1 MSNLNT
7 VISIVPRLKPA
18 IDGVGDYALNL
29 ARQLRKDFNI
39 QTRFIVGDPTW
50 HGAEEI
56 EGFPV
61 SKVRDRSPTP
71 LLSLLSGNDDKL
83 PTNAPI
89 LLHYVGYGY
98 AKRGCPVWLIDG
110 LQSWKSLYP
119 QRSLVTMFHE
129 ISAFGPPWT
138 SAFWLSSLQRNLARK
153 LATVSRSCI
162 TSKQSYAELLR
173 QLSRRQQIEIDC
185 LPVFSNIGE
194 PECLHLL
201 ERRSRKLVVFG
212 NGKYRRQV
220 YDRCLPSL
228 HKICQMLEIQE
239 IIDIGVPTGLNFKEI
254 SIIPILE
261 QGILASSTISEIMQD
276 AIAGFL
282 DFPPP
287 SYLAKSTIFASYC
300 AHGLIPC
307 LVDYSP
313 ISIDGL
319 ESGQHY
325 WSDGCNLELSL
336 VRGQEIADRANQW
349 YQAHS
354 LSAQSKSFY
363 QRLF

>member
-1 MSNLNT
+1 MFNSSN
-7 VISIVPRLKPA
+7 VISIVPRLPPA
-18 IDGVGDYALNL
+18 IDGVGDYSLNL

-39 QTRFIVGDPTW
+39 QTQFVVGDPTW
-50 HGAEEI
+50 NGAEEI

-61 SKVRDRSPTP
+61 SKVRDRSPAA
-71 LLSLLSGNDDKL
+71 LFSLLSENDNRL
-83 PTNAPI
+83 PPNSPI

-119 QRSLVTMFHE
+119 HRSLVTMFHE
-129 ISAFGPPWT
+129 ISASSPPWA
-138 SAFWLSSLQRNLARK
+138 SAFWLSSLQQNLARK
-153 LATVSRSCI
+153 LTIISKFCI

-173 QLSRRQQIEIDC
+173 QLSKRQQMEIDC
-185 LPVFSNIGE
+185 LPVFSTIGE
-194 PECLHLL
+194 PECLHPL

-212 NGKYRRQV
+212 NCKYRCQV

-239 IIDIGVPTGLNFKEI
+239 IIDIGVPTGLNFKKI
-254 SIIPILE
+254 SIIPIFE
-261 QGILASSTISEIMQD
+261 QGILASSAISEIMQD

-307 LVDYSP
+307 LVDYSST
-313 ISIDGL
+313 SIDGL

-336 VRGQEIADRANQW
+336 IRGQEIADHANHW